1 MNNMDATPIM
11 LTSGEAKVFAD
22 LKSGTPLSRTLINR
36 IHPRANGPQPIP
48 TTDDFYTFI
57 NKTPEQLLAT
67 YTLKRQTAK
76 TRRLIA
82 DFQADIQ
89 RRTPV
94 VDIPLREYAFRKIA
108 EIAQEYQALVSVAPK
123 NPAVEHSMKSNKTV
137 YSKYTVVA
145 DTFGMLHQ
153 EISRILNRQDQRY
166 RVHIIFETIAGKVEE
181 EEYTGADGVF
191 HPRKPNRIVKISAT

>member
-1 MNNMDATPIM
+1 MTTTMNNIDATPIM

-36 IHPRANGPQPIP
+36 IHPRSNGPQPIP

-76 TRRLIA
+76 TRRIITDLQ
-82 DFQADIQ
+82 DDIQ

-94 VDIPLREYAFRKIA
+94 VVIPLRDYEFRKTA
-108 EIAQEYQALVSVAPK
+108 EIAQEYQALVSTAPK
-123 NPAVEHSMKSNKTV
+123 IDSVVHSMKSNKTV
-137 YSKYTVVA
+137 YSRYIVHT
-145 DTFGMLHQ
+145 
-153 EISRILNRQDQRY
+153 ESRNAENLCQ
-166 RVHIIFETIAGKVEE
+166 
-181 EEYTGADGVF
+181 TGPAF
-191 HPRKPNRIVKISAT
+191 